1 MEKEKSTKR
10 KEVMISIL
18 AVLIL
23 MVAVFGISYAVWQQ
37 TSLGTKENSISTGY
51 VSFSYT
57 ESNTNI
63 ISIHNATPIS
73 DDAGKKLVGNQNSF
87 EFSVSAKYAGLPSIR
102 YEVYTEPIKTTL
114 DGRFLKVY
122 LTNQNDVPV
131 SGYDVTIPTYDSL
144 EASSTGSGKK
154 LYEGTLT
161 ESGKVEKLRLRI
173 WVSSAFDM
181 PANKSYQFSFKV
193 HVKGMA

>member
-1 MEKEKSTKR
+1 MEKEKNTKR
-10 KEVMISIL
+10 KEVFISIL

-23 MVAVFGISYAVWQQ
+23 IVAIFGISYAVWQQ

-57 ESNTNI
+57 ESNTNT
-63 ISIHNATPIS
+63 ISINNAVAIS
-73 DDAGKKLVGNQNSF
+73 DDAGKKLVGNKNSF

-102 YEVYTEPIKTTL
+102 YEVYTEPLVTTL

-131 SGYDVTIPTYDSL
+131 SGYDVTVPTYDSL

-161 ESGKVEKLRLRI
+161 QSGQVEKLRLRVWI
-173 WVSSAFDM
+173 SSALDM
-181 PANKSYQFSFKV
+181 PANESYQFSFKV

>member
-1 MEKEKSTKR
+1 MEKGSSTKK
-10 KEVMISIL
+10 KEVFISIL

-23 MVAVFGISYAVWQQ
+23 LVAVFGISYAVWQQ

-57 ESNTNI
+57 ESNTNV
-63 ISIHNATPIS
+63 ISIQNATPIS
-73 DDAGKKLVGNQNSF
+73 DDAGKKLTGNKNSF
-87 EFSVSAKYAGLPSIR
+87 EFSVSAKYAGLPSIQ
-102 YEVYTEPIKTTL
+102 YEVYTEPLASTL

-144 EASSTGSGKK
+144 EASSIGNGKK

-161 ESGKVEKLRLRI
+161 ESGKTERFRLRI
-173 WVSSAFDM
+173 WVSSDFDM
-181 PANKSYQFSFKV
+181 PSNESYKFSFKV

>member
-1 MEKEKSTKR
+1 MEKEKSIKR
-10 KEVMISIL
+10 KEVFISIL

-57 ESNTNI
+57 ESNTNV

-73 DDAGKKLVGNQNSF
+73 DDAGKKLIGSNNSF
-87 EFSVSAKYAGLPSIR
+87 EFSISAKYAGLPSIR
-102 YEVYTEPIKTTL
+102 YEVYTEPLKATL
-114 DGRFLKVY
+114 DERFLKVY

-131 SGYDVTIPTYDSL
+131 SGYDITIPTYDSL
-144 EASSTGSGKK
+144 EASSTGNGKK

-161 ESGKVEKLRLRI
+161 ESGKIEKLRLRV
-173 WVSSAFDM
+173 WVSSDFDM
-181 PANKSYQFSFKV
+181 PANDSYQFSFKV
-193 HVKGMA
+193 HVRGMA

>member
-1 MEKEKSTKR
+1 MTNESSTKK
-10 KEVMISIL
+10 KEVFISIL

-37 TSLGTKENSISTGY
+37 TSLGTRENSISTGY

-57 ESNTNI
+57 ESNTNV
-63 ISIHNATPIS
+63 ISIQNATSLS
-73 DDAGKKLVGNQNSF
+73 DDAGKKLTGNKNTF
-87 EFSVSAKYAGLPSIR
+87 EFSVSATYAGLPSIR
-102 YEVYTEPIKTTL
+102 YEVYAEPLDSTL
-114 DGRFLKVY
+114 DERFVKVY

-131 SGYDVTIPTYDSL
+131 SGYDVTIPTYNNL
-144 EASSTGSGKK
+144 EVASDGSGKR

-161 ESGKVEKLRLRI
+161 ESGQVERFRLRI
-173 WVSSAFDM
+173 WVSSDFDM
-181 PANKSYQFSFKV
+181 PSTKSYKFSFKV

>member
-1 MEKEKSTKR
+1 MEKETSTKR
-10 KEVMISIL
+10 KEVLISIL

-57 ESNTNI
+57 ESNSNV
-63 ISIHNATPIS
+63 ISINNAVAIS
-73 DDAGKKLVGNQNSF
+73 DEAGKKLVGNQNSF

-102 YEVYTEPIKTTL
+102 YEVYTEPLTTTL

-131 SGYDVTIPTYDSL
+131 SGYDVTVPTYDSL
-144 EASSTGSGKK
+144 EVSSTGSGKK

-161 ESGKVEKLRLRI
+161 ESGKIERLRLRV
-173 WVSSAFDM
+173 WVSSDFDM
-181 PANKSYQFSFKV
+181 PANESYKFSFKV